1 MRYSEIDLQCED
13 IIWFGID
20 SNERIFACFSGG
32 IGCVPEFVCRS
43 REETELLLDYFT
55 DTQPAFTKGNLHI
68 LQNNNSLIE
77 DCLSFSSKG
86 VYCFDVDTEET
97 YGDFYRKVSHPDKEL
112 YLSDLPEKIRDI
124 MADHAI
130 NVDVS
135 LMDKIVVTHA
145 Y

>member
-43 REETELLLDYFT
+43 REETELLLNYFT
-55 DTQPAFTKGNLHI
+55 DVQPVFTEGKLYNL
-68 LQNNNSLIE
+68 QKNNSPVE
-77 DCLSFSSKG
+77 DCMMLSSKG
-86 VYCFDVDTEET
+86 IYCFDIDTEET
-97 YGDFYRKVSHPDKEL
+97 YGDFYRKVSLPSKEL
-112 YLSDLPEKIRDI
+112 CLSDLPKKIKNIITDHVINIDI
-124 MADHAI
+124 ALSDRI
-130 NVDVS
+130 
-135 LMDKIVVTHA
+135 IVPHA

>member
-43 REETELLLDYFT
+43 REETELLLNYFT
-55 DTQPAFTKGNLHI
+55 DVQPVFTKGKLYNL
-68 LQNNNSLIE
+68 QKNNSPVE
-77 DCLSFSSKG
+77 DCMMLSSKG
-86 VYCFDVDTEET
+86 IYCFDIDTEET
-97 YGDFYRKVSHPDKEL
+97 YGDFYRKVSLPSKEL
-112 YLSDLPEKIRDI
+112 CLSDLPKKIKNIITDHVINTDI
-124 MADHAI
+124 ALSDRI
-130 NVDVS
+130 
-135 LMDKIVVTHA
+135 IVPHA